1 MKILFK
7 LFADKFISSIPVI
20 SFMDRGERVLEIANK
35 IVDQLK
41 PFCIKIEIVGS
52 IRRKKSN
59 PRDIDLVLIAK
70 KKEYKLKMKEL
81 LSKEGKFLQG
91 GDKEMFF
98 RVEGIDLQLFLLLLM
113 SGVLLCWLILGKKV
127 LILG

>member
-91 GDKEMFF
+91 GDKEMFLNT
-98 RVEGIDLQLFLLLLM
+98 EAY
-113 SGVLLCWLILGKKV
+113 
-127 LILG
+127 

>member
-98 RVEGIDLQLFLLLLM
+98 RVEGIDLQLFFTVVDEWGAALLAY
-113 SGVLLCWLILGKKV
+113 SGKKV

>member
-98 RVEGIDLQLFLLLLM
+98 RVEGIDLQLFFLLLM